1 MLSFSFSSQALISQ
15 TFNTINGNAPYLT
28 FDNGQ
33 TKVTSLNDELFKI
46 TLSDGRE
53 ITPVTNR
60 SSTAP
65 IVLPNLGE
73 TLADVNMAVPI
84 GSNSVKL
91 SSLIGAPYN
100 YWGDDDGDDD
110 FTISGDLNL
119 IITDKNNQN
128 VARNAR
134 LDICNAPYKVTLS
147 NTDAILKT
155 RYGVPDGTNIN
166 TRSVTYYINPKA
178 SPSLCFVR
186 PNLVNNPQVSDV
198 HNFNGPANM
207 WNPDKGYIPQATY
220 DLNFPTTGA
229 HALHFYLD
237 IGGVQQLKWQEVKRG
252 GITVKA
258 GYDVDSHGEIVNATM
273 VRVTLDGPF
282 AKQTEWEADEP
293 SVEGG
298 KPNLPQT
305 FELVGRYD
313 DNGPAIVKYGFV
325 LKQWFVNRGNIKT
338 NNEKMANWCR
348 KIDYR
353 LPQVKDLT
361 NSVCRGAGSFEFCKG
376 VEGAHPESDDNY
388 FTRAIGAGFFSEW
401 GNLSYNQFYGTEVNF
416 YEYGYWTRD
425 IGTETNPDPTK
436 PAFFDVYTL
445 NGLVGWDYP
454 RRYGGAYGV
463 CVVYPLSPIPSTW
476 KNIKS
481 SFR

>member
-166 TRSVTYYINPKA
+166 TRSVTYYINPKV
-178 SPSLCFVR
+178 SPKVCFAK
-186 PNLVNNPQVSDV
+186 PNTVDV
-198 HNFNGPANM
+198 EVGHNFDGPADM
-207 WNPDKGYIPQATY
+207 WNRQRGYIPQATY
-220 DLNFPTTGA
+220 DSSFPTTGA
-229 HALHFYLD
+229 NEMHFFLD
-237 IGGVQQLKWQEVKRG
+237 LGGVVQQLKWKEVERK

-273 VRVTLDGPF
+273 VRVTLKGPS
-282 AKQTEWEADEP
+282 ATPEQWKADEP
-293 SVEGG
+293 GSVD
-298 KPNLPQT
+298 KPDLPQT

-313 DNGPAIVKYGFV
+313 ENGPVIVKYGFV
-325 LKQWFVNRGNIKT
+325 LQQWLVNRGDMKTKHGRAAKWCENIG
-338 NNEKMANWCR
+338 
-348 KIDYR
+348 YR
-353 LPQVKDLT
+353 QPKVKDLT
-361 NSVCRGAGSFEFCKG
+361 NAFCRPDYPGCRGSKG
-376 VEGAHPESDDNY
+376 ASPESDDNY
-388 FTRAIGAGFFSEW
+388 FVRRIGGGFFSEW
-401 GNLSYNQFYGTEVNF
+401 GNLSPFGTFYDSQKIHF
-416 YEYGYWTRD
+416 FEYGYWSSELGD
-425 IGTETNPDPTK
+425 DGNPDPNIEDLDKK
-436 PAFFDVYTL
+436 PWLDVYSRD
-445 NGLVGWDYP
+445 GASGWNYP
-454 RRYGGAYGV
+454 RENGGAYGL
-463 CVVYPLSPIPSTW
+463 CIWPGS
-476 KNIKS
+476 N
-481 SFR
+481 

>member
-1 MLSFSFSSQALISQ
+1 MLLFSFSSQALVAH
-15 TFNTINGNAPYLT
+15 TFNTINGTAPYLT

-166 TRSVTYYINPKA
+166 TRSVTYYINPKV
-178 SPSLCFVR
+178 SPKVCFAK
-186 PNLVNNPQVSDV
+186 PNTEDIYATD
-198 HNFNGPANM
+198 HNFDGPADM
-207 WNPDKGYIPQATY
+207 WNRQRGYIPQATY
-220 DLNFPTTGA
+220 DSSFPTTGA
-229 HALHFYLD
+229 NEMHFFLD
-237 IGGVQQLKWQEVKRG
+237 LGGVVEPLIWKEVKRG
-252 GITVKA
+252 GITVEA

-273 VRVTLDGPF
+273 VRVTLKGPS
-282 AKQTEWEADEP
+282 ATPEQWKADDEP
-293 SVEGG
+293 KPGSVD
-298 KPNLPQT
+298 KPDLPQT

-313 DNGPAIVKYGFV
+313 ENGPVIVKYGFV
-325 LKQWFVNRGNIKT
+325 LQQWLVNRGDIKT
-338 NNEKMANWCR
+338 NHGSTAKWCAN
-348 KIDYR
+348 IGYR
-353 LPQVKDLT
+353 QPKVKDLT
-361 NSVCRGAGSFEFCKG
+361 NAFCRPNYPHCRGS
-376 VEGAHPESDDNY
+376 EGATPASDNNY
-388 FTRAIGAGFFSEW
+388 FIRRIGGGFFSEW
-401 GNLSYNQFYGTEVNF
+401 GNLSERGTFYDSQKIHFVEF
-416 YEYGYWTRD
+416 GYWSSD
-425 IGTETNPDPTK
+425 LGIPEVINGNSDPERTGED
-436 PAFFDVYTL
+436 PWLDVYSRD
-445 NGLVGWDYP
+445 GASGWYFS
-454 RRYGGAYGV
+454 RANGAYGL
-463 CVVYPLSPIPSTW
+463 CIWPGS
-476 KNIKS
+476 N
-481 SFR
+481 

>member
-1 MLSFSFSSQALISQ
+1 MLLFSFSSQALVAH
-15 TFNTINGNAPYLT
+15 TFNTINGTAPYLT

-33 TKVTSLNDELFKI
+33 TKVTSLNDALFKI
-46 TLSDGRE
+46 TLSNGRE
-53 ITPVTNR
+53 ITPVTNS
-60 SSTAP
+60 SSTIP

-73 TLADVNMAVPI
+73 TLADVNMAVPN

-100 YWGDDDGDDD
+100 YWGDDD

-273 VRVTLDGPF
+273 VRVTLKGPS
-282 AKQTEWEADEP
+282 ATPEQWKADEP
-293 SVEGG
+293 GSVD
-298 KPNLPQT
+298 KPDLPQT

-313 DNGPAIVKYGFV
+313 DNGPVIVKYGFV
-325 LKQWFVNRGNIKT
+325 LQQWFVNRGDMKTEHGRAAKWCENIG
-338 NNEKMANWCR
+338 
-348 KIDYR
+348 YR
-353 LPQVKDLT
+353 QPKVKDLT
-361 NSVCRGAGSFEFCKG
+361 NAFCRPDYPHCRGSKG
-376 VEGAHPESDDNY
+376 ATPASDNNY
-388 FTRAIGAGFFSEW
+388 FIRRIGGGFFSEW
-401 GNLSYNQFYGTEVNF
+401 GNLSPFGTFYDSQKIHF
-416 YEYGYWTRD
+416 FEYGYWSSD
-425 IGTETNPDPTK
+425 LGIAEVINGNSDPEGTGEDPWL
-436 PAFFDVYTL
+436 DVYSRD
-445 NGLVGWDYP
+445 GASGWHHS
-454 RRYGGAYGV
+454 RANGAYGL
-463 CVVYPLSPIPSTW
+463 CIWPGS
-476 KNIKS
+476 N
-481 SFR
+481 